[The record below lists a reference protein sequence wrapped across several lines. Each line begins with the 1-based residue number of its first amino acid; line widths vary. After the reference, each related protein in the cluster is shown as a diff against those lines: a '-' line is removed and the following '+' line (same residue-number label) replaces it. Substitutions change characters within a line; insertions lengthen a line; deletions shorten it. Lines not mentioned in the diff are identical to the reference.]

1 MTERETRD
9 MQTRKYQSIDY
20 SLLFLTIFMVV
31 FGLIMV
37 YSTSS
42 YNAAKYYNDP
52 TLYLRKQGI
61 FAVAGIV
68 AMIGIALVIR
78 KTGYLFVIK
87 KYKFLPI
94 RLVTVLYFFCV
105 FLQVLVLVVGE
116 EIKGAKRWIEI
127 PGIGSFQPSE
137 VTKVCI
143 IFFTSYLV
151 YFGTKK
157 VSTFPGFIVNFIKIA
172 PLVGLVG
179 MENLSTAIIM
189 CGIFVVIC
197 FVASR
202 KKGYFILCF
211 ILFAAGIGA
220 YILLGDGFRMTRL
233 DAWLNV
239 ETHEKGYQIL
249 QGLYAIASG
258 GFLGKGLGNSVQKLG
273 FIPESHN
280 DMIFSVICEELGLV
294 GAVAIITIYLLIL
307 WRLYVIASH
316 SANLYGS
323 LVVTGIMAHI
333 AVQVLLNIAVV
344 TNTIPATG
352 VSLPFVSYG
361 GTALLILLA
370 EMGVALGI
378 SARSDEGA

>member
-87 KYKFLPI
+87 KYKFLPV

-105 FLQVLVLVVGE
+105 FLQVLVLVVGD

-151 YFGTKK
+151 YF
-157 VSTFPGFIVNFIKIA
+157 VYSISCN
-172 PLVGLVG
+172 
-179 MENLSTAIIM
+179 NL
-189 CGIFVVIC
+189 
-197 FVASR
+197 
-202 KKGYFILCF
+202 
-211 ILFAAGIGA
+211 
-220 YILLGDGFRMTRL
+220 
-233 DAWLNV
+233 
-239 ETHEKGYQIL
+239 
-249 QGLYAIASG
+249 
-258 GFLGKGLGNSVQKLG
+258 
-273 FIPESHN
+273 
-280 DMIFSVICEELGLV
+280 
-294 GAVAIITIYLLIL
+294 
-307 WRLYVIASH
+307 
-316 SANLYGS
+316 
-323 LVVTGIMAHI
+323 
-333 AVQVLLNIAVV
+333 
-344 TNTIPATG
+344 
-352 VSLPFVSYG
+352 
-361 GTALLILLA
+361 
-370 EMGVALGI
+370 
-378 SARSDEGA
+378 